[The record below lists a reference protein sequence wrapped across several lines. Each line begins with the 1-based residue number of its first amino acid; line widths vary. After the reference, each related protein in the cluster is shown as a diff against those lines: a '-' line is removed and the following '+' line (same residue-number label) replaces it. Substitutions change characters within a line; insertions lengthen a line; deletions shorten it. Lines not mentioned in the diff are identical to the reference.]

1 MMNSMITD
9 KDFIRF
15 VDDNKVSKRILEN
28 IATNIIEGI
37 SLTDRELAIYKEK
50 GKDIEKIIKGE

>member
-1 MMNSMITD
+1 MITD